1 MNRIKIAQIGVGHD
15 HSDLITS
22 LMRQNDIFDVKG
34 FCVCDGEDAHYELVR
49 DQFFSGATRVTL
61 DDILNDP
68 ELDAVAIET
77 TEANLTKYARL
88 ALERGLHVHM
98 DKPGSADHAA
108 FTEMVRLA
116 DERLAFGRKAS
127 MDGLVPRRNAVFP
140 RLPFD
145 RSDRAA
151 SGHPK
156 RDHPLQQRNRF

>member
-22 LMRQNDIFDVKG
+22 LMRQNNIFDVKG
-34 FCVCDGEDAHYELVR
+34 FCVCDGEEAHYELVR

-108 FTEMVRLA
+108 FTETSQFFRTYSIV
-116 DERLAFGRKAS
+116 
-127 MDGLVPRRNAVFP
+127 
-140 RLPFD
+140 
-145 RSDRAA
+145 
-151 SGHPK
+151 
-156 RDHPLQQRNRF
+156 